1 MKQNSWLLGILLFL
15 SPLQMSAQK
24 QDTVAVRETRIPV
37 LIERQDNELFNLRID
52 ATQSQVLNDVKLS
65 FGKEVNL
72 NEIEAVKLYYG
83 GTESSERKG
92 KTYFA
97 PVDYIPSN
105 TPGKTLAANPSYSI
119 LKAEVKAPKRDVVL
133 KVDQKLYPGVNYFWV
148 SLQMKPTASVLA
160 KVSVEMTGV
169 TMDNRTAPVKV
180 VRKADTH
187 YMGVGV
193 RHAGD
198 DGVAAYRIPGL
209 ATSNK
214 GTLLGVYDVRH
225 NNSAD
230 LQEYVEI
237 GLSRSTDGG
246 QTWEKM
252 RIPMSFGEHEGL
264 PKAQNGVGDPAILVD
279 RKTGTIWIIAAWTH
293 GMGNGRA
300 WWNSQPGM
308 DMHHTAQLMLV
319 KSDDDGKTWSEPIN
333 ITEQVKDPSWYFLLQ
348 GPGRGISM
356 DDGTLVFASQY
367 IGSDRIPN
375 AGIIYSKDHGKTWHI
390 SSLAR
395 TNTTESQ
402 VAEIEPGVLMLNM
415 RDNRGGSRAVST
427 TTDMGKT
434 WKEHVSSRT
443 SLQEPVCMASLISV
457 KAKDNVLGK
466 DILLFSN
473 PNDTKNRHSIT
484 IKASLDGGVTWLPEN
499 QLLLDAGWGWGYSCL
514 TMIDKETVGI
524 LYESCVAH
532 MTFQAIKL
540 KDIIKTK

>member
-1 MKQNSWLLGILLFL
+1 MKQISWLLGILLFL

-237 GLSRSTDGG
+237 AKYYTEILQTANKFYDFVFVDLSKRMPPKEVTEIL
-246 QTWEKM
+246 QTSDIIVMNLTQRLRTIDDFIALRENSEFYRRKN
-252 RIPMSFGEHEGL
+252 I
-264 PKAQNGVGDPAILVD
+264 ILN
-279 RKTGTIWIIAAWTH
+279 I
-293 GMGNGRA
+293 GRYDKFSKY
-300 WWNSQPGM
+300 N
-308 DMHHTAQLMLV
+308 D
-319 KSDDDGKTWSEPIN
+319 KN
-333 ITEQVKDPSWYFLLQ
+333 ITKYLREKQQVSVVPYNTLFFEACSEGTVIDLLLKL
-348 GPGRGISM
+348 R
-356 DDGTLVFASQY
+356 
-367 IGSDRIPN
+367 
-375 AGIIYSKDHGKTWHI
+375 
-390 SSLAR
+390 
-395 TNTTESQ
+395 
-402 VAEIEPGVLMLNM
+402 
-415 RDNRGGSRAVST
+415 
-427 TTDMGKT
+427 
-434 WKEHVSSRT
+434 
-443 SLQEPVCMASLISV
+443 
-457 KAKDNVLGK
+457 
-466 DILLFSN
+466 
-473 PNDTKNRHSIT
+473 SIT
-484 IKASLDGGVTWLPEN
+484 DDTDRNVMFVKELKNLDN
-499 QLLLDAGWGWGYSCL
+499 N
-514 TMIDKETVGI
+514 
-524 LYESCVAH
+524 
-532 MTFQAIKL
+532 
-540 KDIIKTK
+540 IIVKMQELQMKK